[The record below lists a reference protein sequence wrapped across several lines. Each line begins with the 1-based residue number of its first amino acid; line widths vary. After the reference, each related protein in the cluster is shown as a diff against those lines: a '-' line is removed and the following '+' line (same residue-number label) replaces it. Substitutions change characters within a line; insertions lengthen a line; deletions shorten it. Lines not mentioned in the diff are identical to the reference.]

1 MVYVIGG
8 GSVVELF
15 CRTSERWRGGL
26 MPDLIRR
33 LPRRRHP
40 RLVRDLRFKHFL
52 AFGVGSACPFRYLV
66 WIVVQ
71 GFSAGSPSSPYFFY

>member
-1 MVYVIGG
+1 
-8 GSVVELF
+8 
-15 CRTSERWRGGL
+15 

-71 GFSAGSPSSPYFFY
+71 GFSAGSPSSPYFFYQWVVHNDRSSMSVLGVQMIGKWSLL